1 LRRVCLCLILLLPA
15 AAAPGLAG
23 CGDDDSPDPESVVRS
38 TLNPSSPSAGAVAD
52 ARVVV
57 ESLGFGD
64 RVLDSR
70 TVPVDADAYEAL
82 RRALSVR
89 GDGGL
94 ASLLRDFSWEGTEQL
109 DGVST
114 DHVSGSIDVEGLV
127 RKLGRLDASGAGAA
141 PAGALPGISDLQRL
155 EKSLV
160 GAEFD
165 LYSATGDR
173 RLERLDLTLAVDDPD
188 NALPPTRIRFSL
200 TVDRPSEIAE

>member
-1 LRRVCLCLILLLPA
+1 
-15 AAAPGLAG
+15 LAG

-38 TLNPSSPSAGAVAD
+38 TLNPSSPSAGADAD

-70 TVPVDADAYEAL
+70 TVPVDAGEYEAL

-89 GDGGL
+89 GEGGL
-94 ASLLRDFSWEGTEQL
+94 ASLLRDLSWEGTEQL

-114 DHVSGSIDVEGLV
+114 DHVAGSIDVEGLV
-127 RKLGRLDASGAGAA
+127 RKLGRLDASGAA
-141 PAGALPGISDLQRL
+141 PAGALPGLSDLQRL

-160 GAEFD
+160 GAGFD

-200 TVDRPSEIAE
+200 TVDRPSENAE